1 VIQNVVEQYKLSES
15 QKANILMAFGAEPE
29 YDKYGIANA
38 LTLAAQKEETW
49 EKSVEMER
57 IGGRLI
63 TLPVE
68 DFNAL
73 DEL

>member
-1 VIQNVVEQYKLSES
+1 MIQNVVEQYKLSES
-15 QKANILMAFGAEPE
+15 QKANILMAFGADPE

-49 EKSVEMER
+49 EKSVELER
-57 IGGRLI
+57 IGGSLI

-68 DFNAL
+68 DFKAL
-73 DEL
+73 DES